1 MALGKPLTSPLGLAN
16 LNYDVDE
23 QKSGFLS
30 LFNPPTVD
38 TTLLDSTNVEVSQEE
53 KAFFFRSMYQFVCFL
68 FRFYPF
74 TPLHRGLAWNSP
86 SVDFRTDSWIPL
98 ACT

>member
-53 KAFFFRSMYQFVCFL
+53 KAFFFVQCTNLYV
-68 FRFYPF
+68 FYLDF
-74 TPLHRGLAWNSP
+74 TPSP
-86 SVDFRTDSWIPL
+86 HYIGV
-98 ACT
+98 